1 MVLWF
6 GFTDGSFRSR
16 GATNARPSTTESAP
30 SSHFAARAASHT
42 ARIHQARQY
51 TPSPLSISQTS
62 AKTSTPLS
70 DAVVPSLPTHLASSP
85 TSPTFRRTLV
95 PMKSEPSLRSVPPRS
110 SAQERETPLPSA
122 KPDAPASTRIQH
134 SSSNP
139 AINCAPPSIQI
150 SHSESQVLSTRTA
163 SEKEPSFSRQLST
176 GSLRRKP
183 SMDVES
189 SSYGGSRTSAPAP
202 ASSVP
207 LRRSGSLRSK
217 ISLSAL
223 RAKSL
228 RDDDGLHEGDT
239 VQVKDTDFELVRP
252 NPARPR
258 VSEDSS
264 ANSKSEGSEGRP
276 SYLRIDSPAASTV
289 SGGASD
295 TRSPISPSAMSLP
308 PTTAAQMATNTGAV
322 EAHRARELK
331 WLSVM
336 SSTPSSHARKSKK
349 IRKLLQDGVP
359 ASVRY
364 QVWAHLTDSRAKRI
378 EGLYVQLGHREKVPA
393 FGEIQRDAHLCFPT
407 DARLSQPNGPL
418 VSLLQAYLTMVPD
431 IQYYRGGLY
440 FVFVLIDAEGL
451 TPVRRPSQAWCSS
464 LVIFSFSLRRRT
476 PFGSSYL
483 LWTHIFGRTSL
494 RMQSNL
500 MSTRRCL
507 PRLWKRSTPRSR
519 RSYSPI
525 WPLPPFAFADRGECL
540 LA

>member
-1 MVLWF
+1 
-6 GFTDGSFRSR
+6 
-16 GATNARPSTTESAP
+16 
-30 SSHFAARAASHT
+30 
-42 ARIHQARQY
+42 
-51 TPSPLSISQTS
+51 
-62 AKTSTPLS
+62 
-70 DAVVPSLPTHLASSP
+70 
-85 TSPTFRRTLV
+85 
-95 PMKSEPSLRSVPPRS
+95 MKSEPSLRSAPPRS
-110 SAQERETPLPSA
+110 SAQERETPLQSSA
-122 KPDAPASTRIQH
+122 KPDAAASSRIQH
-134 SSSNP
+134 SSSNS
-139 AINCAPPSIQI
+139 AINGTPPSIQI

-163 SEKEPSFSRQLST
+163 SGKEPPFSRQLST

-189 SSYGGSRTSAPAP
+189 SNYGGSRASASAS
-202 ASSVP
+202 ASSAP

-223 RAKSL
+223 RARSL

-276 SYLRIDSPAASTV
+276 PFLRIDSPAASTT

-308 PTTAAQMATNTGAV
+308 PTTAAQMGTSAGAV

-393 FGEIQRDAHLCFPT
+393 FAEIQRDAHLCFPT
-407 DARLSQPNGPL
+407 DTKLSQPNGPL

-431 IQYYRGGLY
+431 IQYYKGGLHI
-440 FVFVLIDAEGL
+440 VFVLIDVEGL
-451 TPVRRPSQAWCSS
+451 TPVRRPSQAWRS
-464 LVIFSFSLRRRT
+464 LLAIFSFSLRRRT

-483 LWTHIFGRTSL
+483 LWTRIFGRTSL
-494 RMQSNL
+494 PMQFNL
-500 MSTRRCL
+500 TSTRRCL

-525 WPLPPFAFADRGECL
+525 WLLPPFAFADRGECFQ
-540 LA
+540 A